1 MDIWSILGIKQTN
14 KLEEIKRA
22 YRSRLQTVNPED
34 DAEGFMELRA
44 AYEQANKLAVSSC
57 ATETKEDVS
66 KLQSQI
72 AAVYM
77 DFSSRIS
84 EEAWRM
90 LLDIDDFVALDTSM
104 DAFTE
109 LMRYLMEHYNLPR
122 RIWKLLVEQ
131 FDIRERKKELSEQ
144 FPADFLDYMINNSIY
159 EDVLSYDCFSG
170 DETDYDTF
178 IENYYRLDASI
189 RKREYEEQLKYLKVL
204 EELDVSH
211 PYLDVARIRR
221 ELQLMRDEADEKKSE
236 LTDLFQDRLAA
247 IEKSAQT
254 LHAMY
259 PEDIT
264 IIHICGDLALVQN
277 KLDQAKCYYDKS
289 YALAPDLYVV
299 KGKQAELLYSMGEYA
314 KSRDLFLE
322 LLRINHYDNNVRAG
336 MIRANV
342 GLLQNYQKQLDENP
356 EDAHTRIEMAWC
368 YYQNYHFKE
377 AVDILEGVVPVGKQV
392 FELHNVRGRSYL
404 CMGEYDRAREDFFIW
419 KDAILGIDDNDC
431 SEEDSKLRKRLPY
444 VHFLIAD
451 CYLKQREYDEAR
463 KYLDVALAT
472 EHDEMVL
479 ACEAKCEL
487 EYKTGDFS
495 ACLDACESLLMRDDR
510 SYIAYMFQA
519 KSDYQLEYYKDALTS
534 CEHAIALYP
543 YVAEPY
549 CLEAHIYLK
558 AGQTEVAKQMLDRFR
573 AFGIPSDELDYLD
586 ACILELDDKH
596 EEIVCLLEKTLER
609 TDCETSDMEAFDDIY
624 MMLGFHLEKLDRL
637 EKAIEMYE
645 KALELDKNQLIA
657 NGRLGYIYKKQG
669 NFNQALLS
677 FERQL
682 EIKKHPAY
690 LIEQGILLEYFGEER
705 KAFESYKET
714 LAYDENNR
722 FCLVRMGLI
731 LESSNK
737 FQDAM
742 NCFERAYK
750 HTESR
755 YEEERKSL
763 LVYMARVLQITKQ
776 FDRSLRLYNQYM
788 ELYGSDADVV
798 YDYTE
803 LLVRCG
809 RGEEAIDILMA
820 FFKKNN
826 LQDEQVHA
834 CIRQFV
840 GICGQ
845 EGKIKPVQ
853 ELFDWLTKEGVTLS
867 SKTYAAIGRA
877 YFVNECYQEAVYF
890 LEKAVTL
897 DKDSKENYYSDLVE
911 AVANKIHFRLKKMP
925 DLLKHAQETYVDRK
939 LSMPMD
945 FIRLS
950 RLLRCMGNLEKAMK
964 VSDKALHVK
973 RCSGCF
979 YSRCHE
985 ALYEKALIYE
995 RKRDY
1000 DMAKMCLQEAIRLCG
1015 HHAVYEKRLKRI
1027 NKK

>member
-14 KLEEIKRA
+14 DLSEIKRA

-34 DAEGFMELRA
+34 DAEGFMALRA
-44 AYEQANKLAVSSC
+44 AYEQANKLAMSSC
-57 ATETKEDVS
+57 ATETKEDAS
-66 KLQSQI
+66 DLQNRI
-72 AAVYM
+72 ASLYM

-84 EEAWRM
+84 EEAWRK
-90 LLDIDDFVALDTSM
+90 LLDTDDFVSLDTSM

-109 LMRYLMEHYNLPR
+109 LMRYLMEHYYMPQ

-131 FDIRERKKELSEQ
+131 FDIRERRKELSEQ
-144 FPADFLDYMINNSIY
+144 FPADFLDYMINNSVY

-170 DETDYDTF
+170 DETSYDAF
-178 IENYYRLDASI
+178 IENYYRLDAAI
-189 RKREYEEQLKYLKVL
+189 RKREYDEQLKYLKVL
-204 EELDVSH
+204 EALDVSH
-211 PYLDVARIRR
+211 PYLEVARIRR

-236 LTDLFQDRLAA
+236 LTELFQERLAA

-264 IIHICGDLALVQN
+264 IIHICGDLALVQG
-277 KLDQAKCYYDKS
+277 KIDEAKCYYDKS
-289 YALAPDLYVV
+289 LAIAPDLYVV
-299 KGKQAELLYSMGEYA
+299 KGKQAELFYSMGEYA
-314 KSRDLFLE
+314 KSRDMFLE

-336 MIRANV
+336 MIRANI
-342 GLLQNYQKQLDENP
+342 GLLQKYQEELDDNP
-356 EDAHTRIEMAWC
+356 ENAHTRIEMAWC

-377 AVDILEGVVPVGKQV
+377 AVDILEGFVPVGKQV

-404 CMGEYDRAREDFFIW
+404 CMGEYDKAKEDFFTW
-419 KDAILGIDDNDC
+419 KDAIFKIDDNDFG
-431 SEEDSKLRKRLPY
+431 EESSKLRKRLPY

-451 CYLKQREYDEAR
+451 CYLKTGEYDEAR
-463 KYLDVALAT
+463 NYLNVALAT

-487 EYKTGDFS
+487 EYKTGEYS
-495 ACLDACESLLMRDDR
+495 ACLDACDSLLVRDDR
-510 SYIAYMFQA
+510 SYIAYMFKA
-519 KSDYQLEYYKDALTS
+519 KSDYELEYYKDALIS

-549 CLEAHIYLK
+549 CLEAQIYLK
-558 AGQTEVAKQMLDRFR
+558 VGQTEVAKQMLDRFR
-573 AFGIPSDELDYLD
+573 TFGIPSDELDYLD

-596 EEIVCLLEKTLER
+596 EEIVRLLEKTLER
-609 TDCETSDMEAFDDIY
+609 TDCETSDMDAFDDIY
-624 MMLGFHLEKLDRL
+624 MMLGFHLEKLGRP
-637 EKAIEMYE
+637 ENAIEMYE
-645 KALELDKNQLIA
+645 KALEFDKKQPIA

-669 NFNQALLS
+669 DFKKALFY
-677 FERQL
+677 FEQQL

-742 NCFERAYK
+742 NCFERAYR
-750 HTESR
+750 HTDSNHV
-755 YEEERKSL
+755 EERKSL

-776 FDRSLRLYNQYM
+776 FDRSMRLYKQYM
-788 ELYGSDADVV
+788 EQYGNDADVV

-803 LLVRCG
+803 LLVRCSKA
-809 RGEEAIDILMA
+809 EEAIDVLMT
-820 FFKKNN
+820 FLREHN
-826 LQDEQVHA
+826 LQDEEMHA
-834 CIRQFV
+834 CIRQLV

-845 EGKIKPVQ
+845 EGKLKHVK
-853 ELFDWLTKEGVTLS
+853 ELLDWLTKEGVTLS

-877 YFVNECYQEAVYF
+877 YFLNECYEESILF

-897 DKDSKENYYSDLVE
+897 DKDSKENYYSDLME
-911 AVANKIHFRLKKMP
+911 ATANKMHFRLKKIP
-925 DLLKHAQETYVDRK
+925 DLLKHAQESYVERK
-939 LSMPMD
+939 LGTPMD

-950 RLLRCMGNLEKAMK
+950 RLLRCMGNLDKAIK
-964 VSDKALHVK
+964 VVDKALHVK
-973 RCSGCF
+973 RCGGCF
-979 YSRCHE
+979 YSCCHE
-985 ALYEKALIYE
+985 ALYEKALIFE

-1000 DMAKMCLQEAIRLCG
+1000 DMARMCLQEAIRLCG